1 MFKYF
6 EPNKIFSIT
15 SKAPKYVLF
24 LFIVILSIGLTE
36 ALILSPEDYKQS
48 HSVRIMYVHVPA
60 AWISLGIFSVIT
72 FLSIVGYIFKIRNFF
87 LIAKSLAPSGLVFNI
102 IALVTGSIWGKPTW
116 GTWWAWDARIT
127 SMLILALFYIMYL
140 VAWRIFEDNDKAFKV
155 TSIITILGII
165 NVPIIKYSVDWWN
178 TLHQPASINI
188 LSKSSIHI
196 SMLFPL
202 MTMTAAFALFSLLIF
217 LMKYN
222 TELIKIKNK
231 GLELLIITTLTLSV
245 FLLVK
250 SLEENVIFFKSPT
263 EIKTL
268 SEIDKKKIRIG
279 GMVKK
284 DSITMISKEI
294 KFIVTDFKNEINVV
308 YSGVVP
314 NLFAEEKGVV
324 AEGYLKDKNFFLATK
339 ILAKH
344 DENYMPPE
352 VKAALEEK

>member
-1 MFKYF
+1 MYGRKVKLRFF
-6 EPNKIFSIT
+6 
-15 SKAPKYVLF
+15 
-24 LFIVILSIGLTE
+24 FI
-36 ALILSPEDYKQS
+36 
-48 HSVRIMYVHVPA
+48 
-60 AWISLGIFSVIT
+60 
-72 FLSIVGYIFKIRNFF
+72 
-87 LIAKSLAPSGLVFNI
+87 
-102 IALVTGSIWGKPTW
+102 
-116 GTWWAWDARIT
+116 
-127 SMLILALFYIMYL
+127 
-140 VAWRIFEDNDKAFKV
+140 
-155 TSIITILGII
+155 
-165 NVPIIKYSVDWWN
+165 
-178 TLHQPASINI
+178 
-188 LSKSSIHI
+188 
-196 SMLFPL
+196 
-202 MTMTAAFALFSLLIF
+202 
-217 LMKYN
+217 
-222 TELIKIKNK
+222 
-231 GLELLIITTLTLSV
+231 LLIITTLALSV

-268 SEIDKKKIRIG
+268 NEIGEKKLRIG

-284 DSITMISKEI
+284 ESITIISKEL